1 MLYWLPGIIAFVIA
15 FSFVPILRRC
25 ALRWHFV
32 DMPNARKIHHDPLPL
47 LGGVA
52 IFTGFLAAGFI
63 YSMTKHALPK
73 PYIGVFIGAAILFA
87 IGLVDD
93 YYKTR
98 KKDFSAG
105 IRFVLQIISAVL
117 VASFGGTVHG
127 FTSPFGHHNFVQ
139 LPYILS
145 LILTVVWIVGVI
157 NVFNFLDG
165 VDGLAAG
172 IAAISA
178 CTLLFIAILKGDT
191 TSAVLAS
198 CLMGA
203 SLGFLRHNF
212 YPARIIMGDSGSTV
226 LGFLLASISVVG
238 AFKSATLV
246 SIVVPVLAL
255 GVPIFDGIRVVI
267 ERALAGKP
275 VYKPDQNHG
284 HHRLLRA
291 GFSQVQTVAVMYIV
305 SACFSLASMIVVLLA
320 R

>member
-1 MLYWLPGIIAFVIA
+1 MQNWLPGIIAFLIA
-15 FSFVPILRRC
+15 FLLVPILRKY

-32 DMPNARKIHHDPLPL
+32 DMPNARKIHRDPLPL

-52 IFTGFLAAGFI
+52 IVAGFLVAGFAFSAI
-63 YSMTKHALPK
+63 SGNLPK

-93 YYKTR
+93 FYKTR

-105 IRFVLQIISAVL
+105 IRFILQIVSATL
-117 VASFGGTVHG
+117 VALFGGTIRG
-127 FTSPFGHHNFVQ
+127 FTSPIGHHDFMA
-139 LPYILS
+139 LPVSLS
-145 LILTVVWIVGVI
+145 LIITVVWIVGVI

-178 CTLLFIAILKGDT
+178 CTLLFIAILKGDI

-198 CLMGA
+198 CLMGS

-212 YPARIIMGDSGSTV
+212 YPARIIMGDAGSTV
-226 LGFLLASISVVG
+226 IGFLLASISVIG

-246 SIVVPVLAL
+246 SIIVPVLAL

-267 ERALAGKP
+267 ERAIQGKP

-284 HHRLLRA
+284 HHRLLKA